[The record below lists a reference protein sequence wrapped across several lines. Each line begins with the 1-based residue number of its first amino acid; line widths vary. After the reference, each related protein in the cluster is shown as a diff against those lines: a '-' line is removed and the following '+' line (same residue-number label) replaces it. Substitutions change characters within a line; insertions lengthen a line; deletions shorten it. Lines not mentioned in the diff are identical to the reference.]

1 MKHKQMLIILSV
13 AIVSFLGTVDMSIVN
28 TALPQISKDL
38 QVPMNQAE
46 WISSAYLVLICMSL
60 ILFGKLGDQL
70 SKARIFQIGTL
81 VFTISSLICGIST
94 NLTVLLVARCLQGLG
109 ASMTMATNMGIIT
122 ESVPFG
128 SRGKAL
134 GINTTIGQLGY
145 IAGPAVAGIILSVAS
160 WNWIFLFNVPIGI
173 AAFIFGEFV
182 YHKPNKSNERP
193 KLQIDYLGFITLAL
207 AIGIFFITIFTGQEI
222 GFHNPGIII
231 AFIITA
237 ILAIAFIHIE
247 RHVEEPILDLSLFKN
262 PGFTISIVALMFM
275 YIIIYFNNV
284 LLPFYI
290 QDNLKFSPSQ
300 TGFIMSVLPVV
311 NVFTAYLGGVLCD
324 KYGAVKMSLR
334 ASIIFVIAEVL
345 FAIVRP
351 EWPLAILL
359 LGFVI
364 FSTANGLF
372 QNNPMVMENARK
384 DQQGVAGSVLA
395 LSRNIGFTV
404 GLSLATSL
412 LYTGMSFKAHRSITT
427 YPFGHDDWF
436 LFGMHFTYWIAAI
449 IMLIVMVMLIWLMHH
464 HKNVQNQ

>member
-182 YHKPNKSNERP
+182 YHKPNKSNEPP

-237 ILAIAFIHIE
+237 ILAIAFIRIE